1 MNGWGRRHVPPSTL
15 PHGQT
20 QIVHTAICLTTA
32 GKEELDLGPNDL
44 HLDDFLLHGK
54 FDLIAY
60 ADPELNLEDKKDMFN
75 EDLDLSDPA
84 EETHNRALK
93 DKSEE
98 GADGDAAGASG
109 KPGGQV
115 KQEASE
121 LQVTNA
127 RQDKIKM
134 ETGRDCLSLHNPL
147 AAMTPSR
154 GQGSE
159 PAAGLYQGT
168 SQLAGQHGA
177 LNPQPG
183 SSMAHIKVAL
193 PSLLA
198 GRLLNK
204 HSLSRQ

>member
-1 MNGWGRRHVPPSTL
+1 
-15 PHGQT
+15 
-20 QIVHTAICLTTA
+20 
-32 GKEELDLGPNDL
+32 
-44 HLDDFLLHGK
+44 
-54 FDLIAY
+54 
-60 ADPELNLEDKKDMFN
+60 
-75 EDLDLSDPA
+75 
-84 EETHNRALK
+84 
-93 DKSEE
+93 
-98 GADGDAAGASG
+98 
-109 KPGGQV
+109 
-115 KQEASE
+115 
-121 LQVTNA
+121 
-127 RQDKIKM
+127 M

-159 PAAGLYQGT
+159 AAAGLYQGT

-204 HSLSRQ
+204 HSCPVNERDVFIAKRFRPCCKCQECHEVIASFVSCNSGQQVERENKICFVLFGNTSGEKQIFFPEM